1 MAFGTKISELPAATS
16 LTGLELTVVVQGGET
31 RRSTV
36 EAMEASVSQR
46 VDVVSA
52 LASANAAAVVSTNA
66 VVGALELRVS
76 AVSAQASVLGAALT
90 STNVVVSALDT
101 RVGLVSALIS
111 VNAAA
116 ITSVNNAVS
125 ALELRV
131 SAVSTRASANAAA
144 ITSINNVVSALE
156 LRVSAVSTRA
166 STNAAAITSINNV
179 VSALEIRVSAAS
191 AAATSI
197 NNVVS
202 VLTGRVANVSASV
215 SALAITVAAVSALVS
230 VNAAAITSVNAVVS
244 LKVNR
249 AGDTMTGNLTVPSLN
264 SGPLAGFRN
273 VIINGNFDIWQR
285 DTSFASP
292 ANGSYVA
299 DRWRVDYTGTGATR
313 TISRQAFT
321 LGQTDVPGEPTY
333 FLRFDQ
339 SVAGSGAAG
348 NAITQRIEG
357 VRTFAGQTITISF
370 WGKAAASLT
379 LPRIAVFQYFGL
391 GGSPSASTVT
401 VAASNVA
408 VGTSWAKYTY
418 TLTMPSLSGKTI
430 GTNGTDGIW
439 LEIRVPINTTFTF
452 DLAQVQLEAGPV
464 ATPFESRPIG
474 TELALC
480 QRYYLKSNAGTS
492 NGFNI
497 NGGDGLGS
505 AHPTASFRGGAKFPI
520 VMCGTPTLTIY
531 DSAGNSA
538 RVSIYTTTWLD
549 NQTIS
554 VGPSATAT
562 GFYLGHNIA
571 NSIET
576 RYAYTASA
584 EL

>member
-1 MAFGTKISELPAATS
+1 MTRTAS
-16 LTGLELTVVVQGGET
+16 L
-31 RRSTV
+31 
-36 EAMEASVSQR
+36 A
-46 VDVVSA
+46 D
-52 LASANAAAVVSTNA
+52 LA
-66 VVGALELRVS
+66 GAID
-76 AVSAQASVLGAALT
+76 A
-90 STNVVVSALDT
+90 
-101 RVGLVSALIS
+101 
-111 VNAAA
+111 
-116 ITSVNNAVS
+116 
-125 ALELRV
+125 
-131 SAVSTRASANAAA
+131 
-144 ITSINNVVSALE
+144 
-156 LRVSAVSTRA
+156 
-166 STNAAAITSINNV
+166 
-179 VSALEIRVSAAS
+179 
-191 AAATSI
+191 
-197 NNVVS
+197 
-202 VLTGRVANVSASV
+202 
-215 SALAITVAAVSALVS
+215 
-230 VNAAAITSVNAVVS
+230 
-244 LKVNR
+244 
-249 AGDTMTGNLTVPSLN
+249 
-264 SGPLAGFRN
+264 GPLAGFRN
-273 VIINGNFDIWQR
+273 AIINGNFDIWQR
-285 DTSFASP
+285 GTSFASP

-464 ATPFESRPIG
+464 ATPFERRPIG

-480 QRYYLKSNAGTS
+480 QRYYQQTNNLGYGNAQKRMWNNTGATTVAC
-492 NGFNI
+492 I
-497 NGGDGLGS
+497 
-505 AHPTASFRGGAKFPI
+505 SFDFP
-520 VMCGTPTLTIY
+520 VQMRAVPTLTVVGDIS
-531 DSAGNSA
+531 DGSPVTLGGAGAYAFVYGFSVFETINNGQ
-538 RVSIYTTTWLD
+538 YLD
-549 NQTIS
+549 
-554 VGPSATAT
+554 
-562 GFYLGHNIA
+562 YH
-571 NSIET
+571 
-576 RYAYTASA
+576 YHTASA